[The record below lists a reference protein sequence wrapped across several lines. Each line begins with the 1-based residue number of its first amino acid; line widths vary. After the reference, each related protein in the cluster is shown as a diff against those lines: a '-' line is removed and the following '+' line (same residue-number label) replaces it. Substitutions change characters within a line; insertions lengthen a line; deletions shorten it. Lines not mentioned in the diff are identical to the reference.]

1 MKLKFLFFI
10 SAILGIV
17 LGLGFYFAPEMVML
31 TFGVDASET
40 HQHTARNFGSALIG
54 LAVISWAARNSNDS
68 IARRAIVLGLFIYFI
83 FGSISIISFQ
93 LHGSANSYGWFI
105 VVLHVLL
112 AMGFGYH
119 LIFYRNSVY
128 Q

>member
-1 MKLKFLFFI
+1 MKLKFLFLI

-17 LGLGFYFAPEMVML
+17 LGLSFYLAPEIVMS
-31 TFGVDASET
+31 TFGVEASEV
-40 HQHTARNFGSALIG
+40 HQHTARNFGSAIIG
-54 LAVISWAARNSNDS
+54 LAVISWAARNSKDS

-83 FGSISIISFQ
+83 FGTISTISFQ
-93 LHGSANSYGWFI
+93 LQGSVNINGWFI

-112 AMGFGYH
+112 VVGFGYH
-119 LIFYRNSVY
+119 LIINRNSIN